1 MSTPSRPSVADL
13 NMDRLVAETVPAQI
27 RNEQQEIAALEK
39 KLIERRFRLRRL
51 LDTAVLYGIELFP
64 QTVLGNGPAVHA
76 SDPGGT
82 DTPPGLAGTD
92 GVSPAARAA

>member
-1 MSTPSRPSVADL
+1 
-13 NMDRLVAETVPAQI
+13 MDRLVAETVPAQI

-64 QTVLGNGPAVHA
+64 QSVLGSSGPAAHA

-92 GVSPAARAA
+92 GASPAVRAA